1 MPFEMKREPDGVFV
15 ITGSGVVTAAQWLE
29 AVKVL
34 YADSRHVEPSRA
46 LWDFRDVS
54 VGSNI
59 APEVDF
65 VRKKRSPGK
74 GRSAGVV
81 SSDLIYGLVRMF
93 ELSVESLKG
102 TEVRAFR
109 GNRTRLRLAQGGL
122 LGPRWVNERGGGESG
137 PAQ

>member
-1 MPFEMKREPDGVFV
+1 MPFEMKREPDGVSV

-29 AVKVL
+29 AVKAL
-34 YADSRHVEPSRA
+34 YADSRHVEPSRV

-54 VGSNI
+54 LEWTASNI

-81 SSDLIYGLVRMF
+81 LSDLIYGLVRMF
-93 ELSVESLKG
+93 ELSVFEIRMFDLGVKSMKDL
-102 TEVRAFR
+102 EVRVFRETEPAFDW
-109 GNRTRLRLAQGGL
+109 LR
-122 LGPRWVNERGGGESG
+122 EDF
-137 PAQ
+137 

>member
-15 ITGSGVVTAAQWLE
+15 ITGSGVVTAAQWLA
-29 AVKVL
+29 AVKEF

-54 VGSNI
+54 VEWTGSNI

-65 VRKKRSPGK
+65 VRTKRSPGK

-93 ELSVESLKG
+93 ELSVFEIRMFELSVESS
-102 TEVRAFR
+102 V
-109 GNRTRLRLAQGGL
+109 
-122 LGPRWVNERGGGESG
+122 
-137 PAQ
+137 

>member
-29 AVKVL
+29 AVKAL
-34 YADSRHVEPSRA
+34 YADSRHVEPSRV

-54 VGSNI
+54 LEWTASNI

-93 ELSVESLKG
+93 ELSVFEIRMFDLSVKSMKDL
-102 TEVRAFR
+102 EVRVFRETEPAFDW
-109 GNRTRLRLAQGGL
+109 LR
-122 LGPRWVNERGGGESG
+122 EDF
-137 PAQ
+137 

>member
-15 ITGSGVVTAAQWLE
+15 ITGSGVVTAAQWLA
-29 AVKVL
+29 AVKEF

-54 VGSNI
+54 VEWTGSNI

-93 ELSVESLKG
+93 ELSVESS
-102 TEVRAFR
+102 V
-109 GNRTRLRLAQGGL
+109 
-122 LGPRWVNERGGGESG
+122 
-137 PAQ
+137 

>member
-15 ITGSGVVTAAQWLE
+15 ITGSGVVTAAQWLA
-29 AVKVL
+29 AVKEF

-65 VRKKRSPGK
+65 VRTKRSPGK

-93 ELSVESLKG
+93 ELSVFEIRMFDLSVKSMKDL
-102 TEVRAFR
+102 EVRVFRETEPAFDW
-109 GNRTRLRLAQGGL
+109 LR
-122 LGPRWVNERGGGESG
+122 EDF
-137 PAQ
+137 